1 MSDNTP
7 PQSGS
12 SPNLSRFYSVVATLA
27 PILAFLFVAL
37 AFVTILSSVFWP
49 YVFHTPMGLDKTLLQ
64 QLSDVETAR
73 GLITFLVAVST
84 VGIALILIVWVASTT
99 LSDAVVKDRSA
110 FSKEVMTSLIGI
122 LGTIIGFYFGATQL
136 SGTAGHGAA
145 QALTLASFSTTPAKP
160 AKGETLTVH
169 ATVTGGQS
177 PYSYTI
183 RFRFTPDTMKEISG
197 STPNGTINQAII
209 DAYDPAKPLDIILE
223 VTDSAGVISGNRL
236 HFPAM
241 P

>member
-1 MSDNTP
+1 
-7 PQSGS
+7 
-12 SPNLSRFYSVVATLA
+12 LA

-49 YVFHTPMGLDKTLLQ
+49 YVFHTPPGLDKTLLQ

-84 VGIALILIVWVASTT
+84 VGIALILIVWVASTA
-99 LSDAVVKDRSA
+99 LSDADVKDRSA

-122 LGTIIGFYFGATQL
+122 LGTIVGFYFGATQL

-145 QALTLASFSTTPAKP
+145 QALTLTSFSTTPAKP
-160 AKGETLTVH
+160 AKGETLTLH
-169 ATVTGGQS
+169 ATVSGGQS
-177 PYSYTI
+177 PYGYTI
-183 RFRFTPDTMKEISG
+183 RFTPDIMQEISG
-197 STPNGTINQAII
+197 STLNNTINQAIKF

-223 VTDSAGVISGNRL
+223 VTDAAGVISGNRW
-236 HFPAM
+236 HFSAM

>member
-49 YVFHTPMGLDKTLLQ
+49 YVFHTPPGLDKTLLQ

-99 LSDAVVKDRSA
+99 LP
-110 FSKEVMTSLIGI
+110 
-122 LGTIIGFYFGATQL
+122 
-136 SGTAGHGAA
+136 AA
-145 QALTLASFSTTPAKP
+145 APDFW
-160 AKGETLTVH
+160 TV
-169 ATVTGGQS
+169 G
-177 PYSYTI
+177 
-183 RFRFTPDTMKEISG
+183 
-197 STPNGTINQAII
+197 
-209 DAYDPAKPLDIILE
+209 
-223 VTDSAGVISGNRL
+223 
-236 HFPAM
+236 
-241 P
+241 